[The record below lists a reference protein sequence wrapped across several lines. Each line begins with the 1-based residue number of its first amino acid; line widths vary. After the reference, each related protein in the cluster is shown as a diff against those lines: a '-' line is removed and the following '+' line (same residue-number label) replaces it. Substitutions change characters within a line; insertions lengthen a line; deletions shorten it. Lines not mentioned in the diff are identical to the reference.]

1 MQLTKILLPTTAL
14 TITFGLFA
22 CSNSVSPSEGSD
34 DAIATEEDGL
44 EPFIPGFDPGK
55 YSSKA
60 DEPSSSAS
68 DVTSSESEG
77 QSATSG
83 EESSESGIESATSG
97 EDSSASKGDESS
109 TSGEESSAS
118 VGGDS
123 SASGDEGSVSG
134 DESSSSAS
142 EVSSA
147 SAGKSELNTDTGEI
161 NAGKDIMSGVDEGT
175 GSELDDMVAAC
186 ATTEGCPDGFEELEG
201 GLVVDK
207 NGNGNLTFE
216 SFDENDYYCFS
227 GEGSWL
233 KLERTKLGVYIP
245 HFKNGAAWGNLSHF
259 DIRFEDLCSAVYI
272 MRKQ

>member
-1 MQLTKILLPTTAL
+1 MTKILLPTTAL

-22 CSNSVSPSEGSD
+22 CYSSVSPSEGSD

-55 YSSKA
+55 YSSKT
-60 DEPSSSAS
+60 DEPSSSTS

-83 EESSESGIESATSG
+83 DESSES
-97 EDSSASKGDESS
+97 GDESS
-109 TSGEESSAS
+109 TSGGDSSTSTGDESSAS
-118 VGGDS
+118 G
-123 SASGDEGSVSG
+123 E
-134 DESSSSAS
+134 ESSSSAS

-147 SAGKSELNTDTGEI
+147 TAGTSELNSDTGEM
-161 NAGKDIMSGVDEGT
+161 NAGEDIMSGVDEGT

-186 ATTEGCPDGFEELEG
+186 ATTEGCPEGFEELEG

-207 NGNGNLTFE
+207 GGNGNLTFE
-216 SFDENDYYCFS
+216 SFDENDYFCFT

-233 KLERTKLGVYIP
+233 KLDRAKLGEYIP

-259 DIRFEDLCSAVYI
+259 EIRFEDLCSAVYI
-272 MRKQ
+272 MRK

>member
-1 MQLTKILLPTTAL
+1 MQLTKILLPVTAL

-22 CSNSVSPSEGSD
+22 CSSSVSPSEGSD
-34 DAIATEEDGL
+34 DAIASEEDGL

-83 EESSESGIESATSG
+83 EESSESGAESASSG
-97 EDSSASKGDESS
+97 DDSSASKGDDSASS
-109 TSGEESSAS
+109 GDGSSAS
-118 VGGDS
+118 RD
-123 SASGDEGSVSG
+123 
-134 DESSSSAS
+134 DESSSSEDA
-142 EVSSA
+142 SSA
-147 SAGKSELNTDTGEI
+147 SAGESTMADNGDIT
-161 NAGKDIMSGVDEGT
+161 AGKDLMDGVDEGT
-175 GSELDDMVAAC
+175 SNQLNENVAAC
-186 ATTEGCPDGFEELEG
+186 ATAEGCPEGFEELNG

-207 NGNGNLTFE
+207 DGSGNLDFN

-227 GEGSWL
+227 GEGEWL
-233 KLERTKLGVYIP
+233 KLDRAKLGEFIP

-259 DIRFEDLCSAVYI
+259 EIRFEDLCSAVYI
-272 MRKQ
+272 MRK